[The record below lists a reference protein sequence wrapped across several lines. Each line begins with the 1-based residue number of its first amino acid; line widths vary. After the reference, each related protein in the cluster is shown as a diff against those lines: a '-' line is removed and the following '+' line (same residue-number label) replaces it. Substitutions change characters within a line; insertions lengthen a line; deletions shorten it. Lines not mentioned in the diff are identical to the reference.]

1 MTQTSMPWT
10 GTTPGDAGPY
20 SAANWTRIWRNII
33 GVGSGAGAAGDSG
46 VLWGSGNAP
55 DAGLSVTQNSPTGQS
70 VIVTA
75 GAALVNGTFYYN
87 DASVVLAVAAN
98 GSGNPR
104 IDTVVLRKDFA
115 AQTIRLAVKQGTP
128 AASPVPPGMTQSG
141 STWEIPLADLTLAN
155 GFLTITTTLIAQRF
169 LYANVAAMDTIDNVI
184 NASGAT
190 VNAGDAM
197 VWATVAGQVTSS
209 ANRGAAIAGIVMNRA
224 VNAGYLRLLRRGFAY
239 LRLSNASP
247 AVGSIVIHDANFFSV
262 VPASGASQYNAYAV
276 TREVTGGAGFCLCWV
291 DVTMPKPKAVATT
304 TYQQP
309 GITSASVT
317 KVNVDGTNVKISF
330 TTNTGKVRT
339 RFILPVYFS
348 HGVGTAWIAF
358 NMLLDGATAAQ
369 SDSRGLFMY
378 YSGNSTGDPSDGGKT
393 LTIEHIWTGLT
404 PGLHA
409 VTLQWTAILGTA
421 ISPVMGITAY
431 NVNGGFIMK
440 MESEELDA

>member
-33 GVGSGAGAAGDSG
+33 GVGSGAGVAGDSG
-46 VLWGSGNAP
+46 LLWGSGTAP
-55 DAGLSVTQNSPTGQS
+55 DAGLSVTPNSPTGQS

-87 DASVVLAVAAN
+87 DASVVLSVAAN

-197 VWATVAGQVTSS
+197 VWATVAGQITSS
-209 ANRGAAIAGIVMNRA
+209 PNRGAAIAGIGSKRA
-224 VNAGYLRLLRRGFAY
+224 VL
-239 LRLSNASP
+239 
-247 AVGSIVIHDANFFSV
+247 
-262 VPASGASQYNAYAV
+262 
-276 TREVTGGAGFCLCWV
+276 GG
-291 DVTMPKPKAVATT
+291 
-304 TYQQP
+304 
-309 GITSASVT
+309 
-317 KVNVDGTNVKISF
+317 
-330 TTNTGKVRT
+330 
-339 RFILPVYFS
+339 
-348 HGVGTAWIAF
+348 
-358 NMLLDGATAAQ
+358 
-369 SDSRGLFMY
+369 
-378 YSGNSTGDPSDGGKT
+378 
-393 LTIEHIWTGLT
+393 
-404 PGLHA
+404 
-409 VTLQWTAILGTA
+409 
-421 ISPVMGITAY
+421 
-431 NVNGGFIMK
+431 
-440 MESEELDA
+440 